1 MAYKPTCHEEHRLG
15 ANRSRIAGC
24 SRILARASEL
34 FRTRSHCVAAHVLL
48 LSVGV
53 LDTQSVLAAGFAVTA
68 QGAAAS
74 GKGGAFTA
82 QADDPSAIYYNPA
95 GISQL
100 KTSEVLVGTTVIL
113 PDTDYSPL
121 QTGLAVE
128 EEPQTFFL
136 PQLYVTA
143 PIGRDLTAGLG
154 LYTPFGVATDWPT
167 DWDGRFQITYVG
179 VQATMLTP
187 TVSWQMS
194 PTVAVAAGMN
204 VAYVKL
210 TERRQIN
217 LSRVGE
223 DAGFGPVPGN
233 PEGAVEVEGDTVGLG
248 YNLGTMIAPSDKWQI
263 GLAYRSEVR
272 ADINDAQADF
282 TIPAGPFTPFFPD
295 GQAETTVTLPPSV
308 RAGVLFRPTPQWNI
322 EGEAIW
328 TGWSTI
334 DQLVIKFDPPPA
346 PPAVP
351 PDTTPLLWDDAMA
364 YGVGTQYEWSKF
376 VVRGGYTLDY
386 SPIPDSTVSPI
397 LPDGTR
403 QWFSAGAGYKGSGWG
418 ADLGYHL
425 ILFHRVKDNQ
435 FGSNF
440 SSAGAPGIPAIDA
453 RANGTYR
460 TVVHS
465 VVLSVRYSF

>member
-1 MAYKPTCHEEHRLG
+1 MAYKTTCTEAYALG
-15 ANRSRIAGC
+15 RNCRRFLECLVGLRGGWALLRSSRCVVAHALVLTC
-24 SRILARASEL
+24 SGA
-34 FRTRSHCVAAHVLL
+34 FF
-48 LSVGV
+48 
-53 LDTQSVLAAGFAVTA
+53 TQSALGAGFAVTA

-100 KTSEVLVGTTVIL
+100 RTSEVLVGTTVIV
-113 PDTDYSPL
+113 PDTEYSPL
-121 QTGLAVE
+121 QTGQGAE
-128 EEPQTFFL
+128 EEPQAFFL

-143 PIGRDLTAGLG
+143 PIGHDLTAGLG

-187 TVSWQMS
+187 TVSWQIN
-194 PTVAVAAGMN
+194 PKAAVAGGVN

-233 PEGAVEVEGDTVGLG
+233 PEGAVEVEGDAVGFG
-248 YNLGTMIAPSDKWQI
+248 YNLGTTIAPNDRWQI
-263 GLAYRSEVR
+263 GLTYRSEVR
-272 ADINDAQADF
+272 ADLNDLEADF
-282 TIPAGPFTPFFPD
+282 TIPSGPFTPFFPD
-295 GQAETTVTLPPSV
+295 GEAETTITLPPSV
-308 RAGVLFRPTPQWNI
+308 RAGVLFRPIPQWNI

-334 DQLVIKFDPPPA
+334 DQLVIRFDEGLPPPGT
-346 PPAVP
+346 
-351 PDTTPLLWDDAMA
+351 DTTLLLWDDAMA
-364 YGVGTQYEWSKF
+364 YGVGTQYEWSNF
-376 VVRGGYTLDY
+376 AVRGGYTLDY
-386 SPIPDSTVSPI
+386 SPIPDNTVSPI

-403 QWFSAGAGYKGSGWG
+403 HWFSAGAGYKASRWS

-425 ILFHRVKDNQ
+425 ILFQRVKDNQ
-435 FGSNF
+435 YGSNF
-440 SSAGAPGIPAIDA
+440 SSAGSPPAIPAIDA

-465 VVLSVRYSF
+465 VVLSVRFSF